1 MNFISYSYLLFLPLT
16 VLFYYALP
24 RSWRTYWL
32 LAASWF
38 FYSCWNFK
46 YLALLIT
53 TTVTTYLSGLLI
65 QKAKDS
71 RSGEGHSGKE
81 KAALAFA
88 CLINFGILF
97 VFKYSGF
104 FFRSVHPLIRL
115 LSGREEAVLW
125 NLILPVGISFYTFQ
139 AVSYTI
145 DVFTGT
151 TKAEKNF
158 FRYALF
164 VSFFPQLVAGP
175 IERSNN
181 LLAQLGGDRPFDHR
195 KASEGL
201 LQILWGFFMKMVIA
215 DRAAVFVNT
224 VYNASGEY
232 PGMYLIVATILFS
245 VQIYCD
251 FGGYSQIAIGSAKLL
266 NIDLMENFNT
276 PYLASGCADF
286 WRRWHISLSSWFRD
300 YVYIPLGGSR
310 RGTGRTYL
318 NIMIVFL
325 LSGLWHGAAWSFVA
339 WGLINGLYQVA
350 GACLKPYREGI
361 QDWFGLQRNS
371 LAHRGAGILVTY
383 CLITFAWIFFRANGL
398 MHAFSVIR
406 SIFTVR
412 NPWILFDG
420 SLAQCGLKMPQL
432 ILLVI
437 AILILLAADLF
448 KYSGICIR
456 KVILKQDFWF
466 RCLWIAAAVCVIA
479 VFGVWGSGF
488 SAADFIY
495 FQF

>member
-1 MNFISYSYLLFLPLT
+1 
-16 VLFYYALP
+16 
-24 RSWRTYWL
+24 
-32 LAASWF
+32 
-38 FYSCWNFK
+38 
-46 YLALLIT
+46 
-53 TTVTTYLSGLLI
+53 
-65 QKAKDS
+65 
-71 RSGEGHSGKE
+71 
-81 KAALAFA
+81 
-88 CLINFGILF
+88 
-97 VFKYSGF
+97 
-104 FFRSVHPLIRL
+104 
-115 LSGREEAVLW
+115 
-125 NLILPVGISFYTFQ
+125 
-139 AVSYTI
+139 
-145 DVFTGT
+145 
-151 TKAEKNF
+151 
-158 FRYALF
+158 
-164 VSFFPQLVAGP
+164 
-175 IERSNN
+175 
-181 LLAQLGGDRPFDHR
+181 
-195 KASEGL
+195 
-201 LQILWGFFMKMVIA
+201 
-215 DRAAVFVNT
+215 
-224 VYNASGEY
+224 
-232 PGMYLIVATILFS
+232 
-245 VQIYCD
+245 
-251 FGGYSQIAIGSAKLL
+251 
-266 NIDLMENFNT
+266 
-276 PYLASGCADF
+276 
-286 WRRWHISLSSWFRD
+286 
-300 YVYIPLGGSR
+300 IPLGGSR

-339 WGLINGLYQVA
+339 WGVINGLYQVI

-398 MHAFSVIR
+398 MHALSVIQ

-437 AILILLAADLF
+437 AMMILLAADLF

-466 RCLWIAAAVCVIA
+466 RCLWIAAAVCIIA